1 MEPEDKG
8 VQGEYVEV
16 KADFNGIFSQLL
28 CLTHS
33 EHCLGLNGENVQMSP
48 GMKVMAFDEDI
59 DENGVRDDLI
69 ATGVVE
75 EAPGWLSCRGSRWVL
90 RIDANG
96 VRNRSDLKKK

>member
-1 MEPEDKG
+1 MGNEDKG

-16 KADFNGIFSQLL
+16 WADFNGLFSELL

-33 EHCLGLNGENVQMSP
+33 DHCLGSKGGNVQMSP
-48 GMKVMAFDEDI
+48 GMKVMAFDEDLN
-59 DENGVRDDLI
+59 ENGVRDDLI

-75 EAPGWLSCRGSRWVL
+75 QAPQWLACKGSRWVL

-96 VRNRSDLKKK
+96 VRNRSDLKK